1 MLFNKSNVVIRDSVE
16 NWEEAI
22 RVAAESLVE
31 SNNIKSE
38 YIDKMIESVNKLGF
52 YIVLTDD
59 IAMPHA
65 RPEDGVIETGVSFLK
80 VNEAVEFGDT
90 KLHLIFVLA
99 AKDKDSHIDT
109 IGDLLEI
116 FQDDDKIE
124 NLKKANKLE
133 DLIEVIKG
141 GK

>member
-1 MLFNKSNVVIRDSVE
+1 MLFNKNNVGIRESVQ

-22 RVAAESLVE
+22 KLAARPLVD
-31 SNNIKSE
+31 SGNIREE
-38 YIDKMIESVNKLGF
+38 YIDKMIESVNNLGF

-109 IGDLLEI
+109 IGALLEI
-116 FQDDDKIE
+116 FQDDEKIE
-124 NLKKANKLE
+124 KLKEAKKLE
-133 DLIEVIKG
+133 ELIEIIEG

>member
-1 MLFNKSNVVIRDSVE
+1 MMFNKDNIVIKDKVV

-22 RVAAESLVE
+22 RVAAKPLVE
-31 SNNIKSE
+31 FGKVE
-38 YIDKMIESVNKLGF
+38 ERYVDKMVESVNNLGF

-65 RPEDGVIETGVSFLK
+65 RPEDGVLETSVSFLK

-99 AKDKDSHIDT
+99 AKDKNEHIDT
-109 IGDLLEI
+109 ITELINI
-116 FQDDDKIE
+116 FQDDEKIQK
-124 NLKKANKLE
+124 LKEAKQLE
-133 DLIEVIKG
+133 ELIEII
-141 GK
+141 